1 MEPASSR
8 NKRFYLDC
16 RSRRETS
23 ASTNGTRLSLFLR
36 RDINMLGLIR
46 GAQIPNYSRS
56 LLSDMR
62 LREPP

>member
-8 NKRFYLDC
+8 NKRFYLN
-16 RSRRETS
+16 SRRETS
-23 ASTNGTRLSLFLR
+23 ASTNGTRPSLFLR
-36 RDINMLGLIR
+36 RNINMLGLIR

-62 LREPP
+62 LRDPP